1 MSRSGGKSEVICV
14 NAGSTVAAKAGAD
27 APGGGI
33 SLCFCRRGCAAP
45 AKKAATLN
53 APPPRNQLKPPRTTT
68 RRHAQRGSSTKRAR
82 TADGSSALFS
92 YFCPNDRMKSFLI
105 ILGLILSCTF
115 SDRSSFDEKGQGPA
129 QDCVIGS
136 ENQDAG
142 LRDFDWKSQGI
153 LPSRTA
159 GFSGENNSVTSSV
172 RSTNSGRRAQPSD
185 KDPFRIIKDGK
196 TIDKNNFDTFRAEL
210 KQFPSGIHSTKRYI
224 HSICQLLI

>member
-1 MSRSGGKSEVICV
+1 MRPE
-14 NAGSTVAAKAGAD
+14 AAFPYVFAAEGAQH
-27 APGGGI
+27 
-33 SLCFCRRGCAAP
+33 
-45 AKKAATLN
+45 
-53 APPPRNQLKPPRTTT
+53 PPKKPPRSTT
-68 RRHAQRGSSTKRAR
+68 RRHETNRSRHAQRGSSTKRAR

-92 YFCPNDRMKSFLI
+92 YFCPNNRMKSFLI
-105 ILGLILSCTF
+105 IFGLILSCTF

-129 QDCVIGS
+129 QNCVIGS

-142 LRDFDWKSQGI
+142 LQDFDWKSQGI

-172 RSTNSGRRAQPSD
+172 RSTNSGRRAQHSD

>member
-1 MSRSGGKSEVICV
+1 MF
-14 NAGSTVAAKAGAD
+14 
-27 APGGGI
+27 
-33 SLCFCRRGCAAP
+33 L
-45 AKKAATLN
+45 
-53 APPPRNQLKPPRTTT
+53 PPRVRSTRKKKPPR
-68 RRHAQRGSSTKRAR
+68 STAPR
-82 TADGSSALFS
+82 DGSSPLFS

-115 SDRSSFDEKGQGPA
+115 SDRSSFDRKGRGPA

-153 LPSRTA
+153 LPSHTA

-172 RSTNSGRRAQPSD
+172 RSTNSGRRIQPSD

>member
-1 MSRSGGKSEVICV
+1 
-14 NAGSTVAAKAGAD
+14 
-27 APGGGI
+27 
-33 SLCFCRRGCAAP
+33 
-45 AKKAATLN
+45 
-53 APPPRNQLKPPRTTT
+53 
-68 RRHAQRGSSTKRAR
+68 
-82 TADGSSALFS
+82 
-92 YFCPNDRMKSFLI
+92 MKSFLI

-115 SDRSSFDEKGQGPA
+115 SDRSSFDEKGRGPA

-172 RSTNSGRRAQPSD
+172 RSTNSGRRAQHSD

>member
-1 MSRSGGKSEVICV
+1 MFLPPRVRSTRPKSRH
-14 NAGSTVAAKAGAD
+14 AQRPAATK
-27 APGGGI
+27 PTE
-33 SLCFCRRGCAAP
+33 AATKP
-45 AKKAATLN
+45 TEAATLN
-53 APPPRNQLKPPRTTT
+53 CPPRDR
-68 RRHAQRGSSTKRAR
+68 
-82 TADGSSALFS
+82 SSALFS

-153 LPSRTA
+153 LPSHTA

>member
-1 MSRSGGKSEVICV
+1 M

-45 AKKAATLN
+45 AKKS
-53 APPPRNQLKPPRTTT
+53 
-68 RRHAQRGSSTKRAR
+68 RHAQRPAATKRAR

-115 SDRSSFDEKGQGPA
+115 SDRSSYDGKGRGPA
-129 QDCVIGS
+129 QNCVIGS

-153 LPSRTA
+153 LPSHTA

>member
-1 MSRSGGKSEVICV
+1 
-14 NAGSTVAAKAGAD
+14 
-27 APGGGI
+27 
-33 SLCFCRRGCAAP
+33 
-45 AKKAATLN
+45 
-53 APPPRNQLKPPRTTT
+53 
-68 RRHAQRGSSTKRAR
+68 
-82 TADGSSALFS
+82 
-92 YFCPNDRMKSFLI
+92 MKSFLI

-115 SDRSSFDEKGQGPA
+115 SDRLSFDEKGRGPA

-153 LPSRTA
+153 LPSHTA
-159 GFSGENNSVTSSV
+159 GYSGENNSVTSSV

>member
-1 MSRSGGKSEVICV
+1 MF
-14 NAGSTVAAKAGAD
+14 
-27 APGGGI
+27 
-33 SLCFCRRGCAAP
+33 L
-45 AKKAATLN
+45 
-53 APPPRNQLKPPRTTT
+53 PPRVRST
-68 RRHAQRGSSTKRAR
+68 RPKSRHAQRGSSTKRAR

-153 LPSRTA
+153 LPSHTA

-210 KQFPSGIHSTKRYI
+210 KQFPSGLHSTKRYI

>member
-1 MSRSGGKSEVICV
+1 
-14 NAGSTVAAKAGAD
+14 
-27 APGGGI
+27 
-33 SLCFCRRGCAAP
+33 
-45 AKKAATLN
+45 
-53 APPPRNQLKPPRTTT
+53 
-68 RRHAQRGSSTKRAR
+68 
-82 TADGSSALFS
+82 
-92 YFCPNDRMKSFLI
+92 MKSFLI

-115 SDRSSFDEKGQGPA
+115 SDRSSFDEKGRGPA

-136 ENQDAG
+136 ENQDTG
-142 LRDFDWKSQGI
+142 LQDFDWKSQGI

-159 GFSGENNSVTSSV
+159 GYSGENNSVTSSV

>member
-1 MSRSGGKSEVICV
+1 MEIICV
-14 NAGSTVAAKAGAD
+14 NVGSTVAAKAGAD

-68 RRHAQRGSSTKRAR
+68 RRHAQRPAATKRAR

-115 SDRSSFDEKGQGPA
+115 SDRSSFDEKGRGPA

-172 RSTNSGRRAQPSD
+172 RSTNSGRRIQPSD

>member
-1 MSRSGGKSEVICV
+1 MFYMGMGLTQVRQWRQKRVLMRPE
-14 NAGSTVAAKAGAD
+14 AAFPYVFAAEGAQH
-27 APGGGI
+27 
-33 SLCFCRRGCAAP
+33 
-45 AKKAATLN
+45 
-53 APPPRNQLKPPRTTT
+53 PPKKPPR
-68 RRHAQRGSSTKRAR
+68 STAPR
-82 TADGSSALFS
+82 DGSSALFS

-136 ENQDAG
+136 ENQDPG

-153 LPSRTA
+153 LPSHTA

-172 RSTNSGRRAQPSD
+172 RSTNSGRRIQPSD

>member
-1 MSRSGGKSEVICV
+1 MRPE
-14 NAGSTVAAKAGAD
+14 AAFPYVFAAEGAQH
-27 APGGGI
+27 
-33 SLCFCRRGCAAP
+33 
-45 AKKAATLN
+45 
-53 APPPRNQLKPPRTTT
+53 PPKKPPR
-68 RRHAQRGSSTKRAR
+68 STAPR
-82 TADGSSALFS
+82 DGSSALFS
-92 YFCPNDRMKSFLI
+92 YFCPNNRMKSFLI

-115 SDRSSFDEKGQGPA
+115 SDRSSFDRKGRGPA

-142 LRDFDWKSQGI
+142 LRDFDWKSKGI
-153 LPSRTA
+153 LPSHTA

>member
-1 MSRSGGKSEVICV
+1 MEIICV
-14 NAGSTVAAKAGAD
+14 NVGSTVAAKAGAD

-45 AKKAATLN
+45 AQT
-53 APPPRNQLKPPRTTT
+53 PPRSTLGRYETNQS
-68 RRHAQRGSSTKRAR
+68 RHAQRSSSTKRVR

-115 SDRSSFDEKGQGPA
+115 SDRSSFDRKGRGPA

-153 LPSRTA
+153 LPSHTA

-172 RSTNSGRRAQPSD
+172 RSTNSGRRAQTSD

>member
-1 MSRSGGKSEVICV
+1 MNVGL
-14 NAGSTVAAKAGAD
+14 TVAAKAGAD

-33 SLCFCRRGCAAP
+33 SLCCCRRGCAAP
-45 AKKAATLN
+45 AQKAATLN
-53 APPPRNQLKPPRTTT
+53 CPPR
-68 RRHAQRGSSTKRAR
+68 
-82 TADGSSALFS
+82 DGSSALFS

-115 SDRSSFDEKGQGPA
+115 SDRSSYDGKGRGPA

-153 LPSRTA
+153 LPSHTA
-159 GFSGENNSVTSSV
+159 GYSGENNSVTSSV
-172 RSTNSGRRAQPSD
+172 RSTNSGRRIQPSD

>member
-1 MSRSGGKSEVICV
+1 M

-33 SLCFCRRGCAAP
+33 PYVFAAEG
-45 AKKAATLN
+45 AQH
-53 APPPRNQLKPPRTTT
+53 PPIKPPRST
-68 RRHAQRGSSTKRAR
+68 GLSTKRAR

-115 SDRSSFDEKGQGPA
+115 SDRSSFDEKGRGPA

-153 LPSRTA
+153 LPSHTA